1 MKTILITG
9 ANGQLGRELQLRLSD
24 RDDFEMLVTDVD
36 ELDITDVDA
45 IDAYFAS
52 HAIDCVVNCA
62 AYTAVDAAED
72 NVELCRRLNAT
83 APTLLARAC
92 ARKGARM
99 IHISTDYV
107 LGGDGHRPYR
117 EDDEPHPLGVYGLT
131 KLEGERGVIEALPEA
146 VILRTAWLYSPHGK
160 NFVKTMLKLGRTL
173 ETLRVVVDQV
183 GTPTYAL
190 DLADCIVAV
199 LTATEWHPGIY
210 HVSDEGAISW
220 YDFTMAIHRLAG
232 ITECRVSPCMT
243 SEYPTR
249 ATRPHYSVLDK
260 SKFKATFGVTLPH
273 WEVSLRHCLQRIAQS
288 EGGDQLFPLKIS
300 LN

>member
-131 KLEGERGVIEALPEA
+131 KLEGERGVIEALPDA